1 MATKSTTKKE
11 TTKKSTQKTTKTTKP
26 KESVKQ
32 DPKKEVAKIEVEAL
46 KESKVTKDE
55 TLQALHVIDE
65 FEKKNQE
72 YMANKDELAYGSKK
86 FKKSVVCVIVLFCII
101 WLIAIAY
108 DILG

>member
-1 MATKSTTKKE
+1 MATK
-11 TTKKSTQKTTKTTKP
+11 QKTTKATKP

-32 DPKKEVAKIEVEAL
+32 EPKKEVVKIEVEAP
-46 KESKVTKDE
+46 KEPKVIKDE
-55 TLQALHVIDE
+55 TLQALQAIDE

-72 YMANKDELAYGSKK
+72 HMANKDELDYSSKK
-86 FKKSVVCVIVLFCII
+86 FKKSAVCVIVLFCII